1 MIEAYKLFVDKA
13 HKRGIKVYGATITP
27 FGNSFYDAG
36 FFREAAR
43 QTVNRWI
50 RTGGAF
56 DGVIDFDMLMRD
68 SECPAKLR
76 RQWQSDWLHP
86 NAEGYEAMGR
96 MAAQFIIDEQTK
108 AEP

>member
-1 MIEAYKLFVDKA
+1 
-13 HKRGIKVYGATITP
+13 
-27 FGNSFYDAG
+27 
-36 FFREAAR
+36 
-43 QTVNRWI
+43 
-50 RTGGAF
+50 
-56 DGVIDFDMLMRD
+56 MRD

-76 RQWQSDWLHP
+76 RQWQSDWLHS